1 MHRAVSSGLCRL
13 GLFALALGGIAVA
26 APSLAAANR
35 NLRNPTCNQVIH
47 QSVTLVHDMFC
58 NLAAEQAAIIIGNAG
73 ITVNLNGFRI
83 ENTSG
88 QTGTTGIDDF
98 SQGAFN
104 RVTIKNGEINGF
116 DDGIGVIGGGRDKI
130 ANVILTHNSDEGV
143 FLGNSHH
150 ALLTNLNASSNGCD
164 GIDMHDNNGVTVAN
178 SKADR
183 NGCNGIV
190 DTTSLA
196 TINHVK
202 TNHNAADGIFVDFPL
217 VVSGVP
223 YLIENSTA
231 TKNHKNGFEIQDNA
245 LPTHQAKLI
254 GNSAEN
260 NTGTNTTSPTGWGYW
275 AATPAPGKGNGAEG
289 NASGNCFQ
297 VPCHVNP

>member
-1 MHRAVSSGLCRL
+1 MHRAFSGALCRR
-13 GLFALALGGIAVA
+13 GLLALALGGTAVA
-26 APSLAAANR
+26 LPSLAAAHR

-47 QSVTLVHDMFC
+47 ASVTLVHDMFC
-58 NLAAEQAAIIIGNAG
+58 SLPAEQAAIVIGSGG

-83 ENTSG
+83 VNTSG
-88 QTGTTGIDDF
+88 QTGTTGVDDF
-98 SQGAFN
+98 SQGSFN
-104 RVTIKNGEINGF
+104 RVTIENGEINGF

-130 ANVILTHNSDEGV
+130 ANVIVTHQSDEGI
-143 FLGNSHH
+143 FFGNAHH
-150 ALLTNLNASSNGCD
+150 ALLTNVNASSNGCD
-164 GIDMHDNNGVTVAN
+164 GIDMHNNNGVTVMN

-202 TNHNAADGIFVDFPL
+202 TNHNADDGISVDFPM
-217 VVSGVP
+217 VVGGVA

-231 TKNHKNGFEIQDNA
+231 NANHKNGFEIQDNA
-245 LPTHQAKLI
+245 PPTYGVKLI
-254 GNSAEN
+254 DNSAEN
-260 NTGTNTTSPTGWGYW
+260 NTGTNATSPTGWGYW
-275 AATPAPGKGNGAEG
+275 AAMPAPGKGNGAEG
-289 NASGNCFQ
+289 NASGSCFQ